1 MWFYWHLE
9 KNNILAEWKNVL
21 TKSEKWLSNG
31 GHSPTNDQ
39 EILPFSTRCLIV
51 FILLSFLRT
60 LNVQND
66 ASLALKPTQFSI
78 TCKSKVFRHKVIIYQ
93 QGELKTNAIIYFN
106 KQCICLLFTLVAKRF
121 KIAQQYLILVS
132 HFSYHRRSTMQT
144 YNLGNWSEDLNLRTA
159 KLIHTQNL
167 FFFLKSLLKVLE

>member
-31 GHSPTNDQ
+31 GHSPTNDK

-66 ASLALKPTQFSI
+66 ASLALKPT
-78 TCKSKVFRHKVIIYQ
+78 
-93 QGELKTNAIIYFN
+93 
-106 KQCICLLFTLVAKRF
+106 
-121 KIAQQYLILVS
+121 
-132 HFSYHRRSTMQT
+132 
-144 YNLGNWSEDLNLRTA
+144 
-159 KLIHTQNL
+159 
-167 FFFLKSLLKVLE
+167 